1 MKIFKTVIIVAI
13 FGFATE
19 IALAEGR
26 YIATIKPI
34 HSLLSGVLEDVDTP
48 EIIVDGANSPHTF
61 NLKPSHA
68 HALEH
73 AEYIFWMGNTLEPYL
88 ARSID
93 TLGRNATIVDLSKL
107 PGLSLLP
114 IRTGG
119 DFEEHD
125 HDHGHTDHTDH
136 DDHDAHDDDDHDHD
150 HEHEH
155 DDHAELDSHDDHEHD
170 THDDDEHAD
179 HSNEYN
185 QHFWLDPENAKVFIK
200 HIRDILVKA
209 EPSHAEKFKENTEK
223 MLNKI
228 DQLTTEIDEQL
239 EPYKGR
245 GFIVFHD
252 AYQYFE
258 DRFKVTAIGSILLSP
273 EIPPSAERISEI
285 RHKLE
290 ESDATCVFS
299 EPQFQPKIINTVTE
313 GTNTKTGQLDPLGA
327 SITNGPNLYF
337 ELMKNIANGISECL
351 SVENF

>member
-1 MKIFKTVIIVAI
+1 MKIFKTIIIVAI
-13 FGFATE
+13 FGLATE

-73 AEYIFWMGNTLEPYL
+73 AEYIFWMGSTLEPYL

-93 TLGRNATIVDLSKL
+93 TLGRNATVVDLSNL

-119 DFEEHD
+119 DFEEHE
-125 HDHGHTDHTDH
+125 H
-136 DDHDAHDDDDHDHD
+136 DDHAEFDTHDDHDHD
-150 HEHEH
+150 HGHEH
-155 DDHAELDSHDDHEHD
+155 DDHAELDTHDDHDHEHD

-209 EPSHAEKFKENTEK
+209 EPSHVEKIKENTEK

-258 DRFKVTAIGSILLSP
+258 DRFKVSAIGSILLSP

-290 ESDATCVFS
+290 ESDASCVFS

-313 GTNTKTGQLDPLGA
+313 GTNTRTGQLDPLGA

-337 ELMKNIANGISECL
+337 ELVKNIANGISECL
-351 SVENF
+351 SAENF

>member
-13 FGFATE
+13 FGLATE

-48 EIIVDGANSPHTF
+48 EIIVDEANSPHTF

-73 AEYIFWMGNTLEPYL
+73 AEYIFWMGSTLEPYL
-88 ARSID
+88 ARSIN
-93 TLGRNATIVDLSKL
+93 TLGRNATVVDLSNL

-125 HDHGHTDHTDH
+125 HDH
-136 DDHDAHDDDDHDHD
+136 DAHDDDDHDHD
-150 HEHEH
+150 HDHGHEH
-155 DDHAELDSHDDHEHD
+155 DDHAELDTHDDHDHEHD

-209 EPSHAEKFKENTEK
+209 EPSHAEKIKENTEK

-258 DRFKVTAIGSILLSP
+258 DRFKVSAIGSILLSP

-313 GTNTKTGQLDPLGA
+313 GTNTRTGQLDPLGA

-351 SVENF
+351 SAENF